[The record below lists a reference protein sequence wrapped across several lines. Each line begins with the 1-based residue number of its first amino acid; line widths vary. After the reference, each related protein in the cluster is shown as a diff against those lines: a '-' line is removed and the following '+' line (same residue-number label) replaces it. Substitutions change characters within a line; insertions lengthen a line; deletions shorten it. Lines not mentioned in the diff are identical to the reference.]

1 MFNKLKSKLS
11 SFKDKIG
18 NKIDEKAVVVESGV
32 PIEPEEEADLD
43 EGTEITDVTEVITSD
58 VAPDAE
64 ETPSILTVGTE
75 TGQVVSEDEQVVSE
89 EKEPGT
95 EEPENKEPDKKEP
108 EKRKFSFGWPGSKKE
123 PELKEEPKQESAPEQ
138 VKVQTDQERAGTEK
152 ERAKKIGFAQKA
164 KAFVMEREFILEE
177 DDLEEP
183 LWDLQMALL
192 ESDIALSVSEAIV
205 DSVKGQLVGTRRR
218 IGKNTGEIVEIAL
231 KKAIYDV
238 MSANVFDF
246 DDYVRDAKKPVHI
259 VFVGIN
265 GTGKT
270 TSIAKLAKRLTD
282 QGYSVVIAAGDTFR
296 AGAID
301 QIAIHGKNLGV
312 KVIKHQEQGDP
323 AAVVYDA
330 LQHAKAN
337 KVDVVLSDT
346 AGRMHTNIN
355 LMAQLKKVCRVSSP
369 DLLIFVDEAVAG
381 NDAVERASQ
390 FNDAVPL
397 SGSILTKTDADA
409 KGGAAISIAYITGKP
424 ILFLGMGQGYDDL
437 QKFDPQWFVDQ
448 LFAE

>member
-11 SFKDKIG
+11 SFKDKVG
-18 NKIDEKAVVVESGV
+18 TKIDEKAVEVEPAEEPEVIEEEEAEVLQV
-32 PIEPEEEADLD
+32 PAAVTEAPETGAEAPREEAEKQRPEPEEEEALL
-43 EGTEITDVTEVITSD
+43 TE
-58 VAPDAE
+58 P
-64 ETPSILTVGTE
+64 
-75 TGQVVSEDEQVVSE
+75 Q
-89 EKEPGT
+89 
-95 EEPENKEPDKKEP
+95 KKES
-108 EKRKFSFGWPGSKKE
+108 EKKEAEKKRFSFGWPGSKKE
-123 PELKEEPKQESAPEQ
+123 QTKEEPQAEVPVQATVQPEQ
-138 VKVQTDQERAGTEK
+138 AKAAAEKV
-152 ERAKKIGFAQKA
+152 KKIGFAQKA

-205 DSVKGQLVGTRRR
+205 DSVRGQLVGTRRR
-218 IGKNTGEIVEIAL
+218 IGKDTGEIVENAL

-246 DDYVRDAKKPVHI
+246 DEYVRNARKPVHI

-282 QGYSVVIAAGDTFR
+282 QGYSVVLAAGDTFR

-301 QIAIHGKNLGV
+301 QIAIHGKKLGV

-330 LQHAKAN
+330 MQHARAN

-355 LMAQLKKVCRVSSP
+355 LMEQLKKVCRVSAP

-409 KGGAAISIAYITGKP
+409 KGGAAISIAYITCKP

-437 QKFDPQWFVDQ
+437 QKFDPRWFVDQ